1 LWHIETGKI
10 LRFIGLRRA
19 PLRRTPYAL
28 YLNFAAAARWLF
40 MTIEF
45 N

>member
-10 LRFIGLRRA
+10 LRFIDLRQA
-19 PLRRTPYAL
+19 PLRRNPYAV
-28 YLNFAAAARWLF
+28 YLNFPAPARWLF